1 MGELDLVTLRDGD
14 SVVAIA
20 PERGGIATRF
30 DVGDR
35 RVLFMD
41 QETLRD
47 PTKNVR
53 GGVPVLFPTP
63 GKLADDKW
71 SYAGKNGSMKQ
82 HGFARNLAWRVG
94 ERGAG
99 TAVLSLESSDAT
111 RAQFPWDFAFDM
123 TFTVK
128 GPTLRLEQR
137 VTNTGAG
144 TMPFGV
150 GFHPY
155 FVVAD
160 ADKP

>member
-1 MGELDLVTLRDGD
+1 MAPWRLSYCHPMGELELVTLRDGD

-63 GKLADDKW
+63 GKLFDDRW
-71 SYAGKNGSMKQ
+71 SYAGKAGVQKQ
-82 HGFARNLAWRVG
+82 HGFARNL
-94 ERGAG
+94 
-99 TAVLSLESSDAT
+99 
-111 RAQFPWDFAFDM
+111 
-123 TFTVK
+123 
-128 GPTLRLEQR
+128 
-137 VTNTGAG
+137 
-144 TMPFGV
+144 
-150 GFHPY
+150 
-155 FVVAD
+155 
-160 ADKP
+160 